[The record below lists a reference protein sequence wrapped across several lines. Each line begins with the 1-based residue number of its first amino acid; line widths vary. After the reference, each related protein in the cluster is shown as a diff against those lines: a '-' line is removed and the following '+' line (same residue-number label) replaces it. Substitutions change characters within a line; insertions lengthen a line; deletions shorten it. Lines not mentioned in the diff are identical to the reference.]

1 MCFSKQPLSEPLLEN
16 KRRGSRL
23 WTAALLPSVF
33 VILTSPFL
41 ETGCAN
47 FFRPPMA
54 PNDAHVQY
62 LMHKYAGTSLE
73 ASSAMQRAIEAQNN
87 IGREYKN
94 LSEPAK
100 TLKRNQIVNDLVFL
114 INDYYDKYEVRWFAT
129 SSGIAAGSDI
139 ATLGLDTIV
148 AASSGKQIRTIL
160 AAVSTGIGGSKL
172 ALEKDV
178 LKNQSISV
186 IIHTMRA
193 ARNKQYAD
201 LQLKLKAQ
209 VATDYPLAEALVD
222 VQNYFHAGT
231 VLGALQERDDAA
243 ANTNRLA
250 KDVDEQKARL
260 QSLVDLRAATKAAK
274 AGDTAPAPSPTAAPV
289 P

>member
-1 MCFSKQPLSEPLLEN
+1 
-16 KRRGSRL
+16 
-23 WTAALLPSVF
+23 
-33 VILTSPFL
+33 
-41 ETGCAN
+41 
-47 FFRPPMA
+47 MA
-54 PNDAHVQY
+54 PNDAHVQF
-62 LMHKYAGTSLE
+62 LMNTYAGQSPE
-73 ASSAMQRAIEAQNN
+73 ASSAMQRAIDAQKD
-87 IGREYKN
+87 IGIKYNK
-94 LSEPAK
+94 LLEPEK
-100 TLKRNQIVNDLVFL
+100 TAKRNQIVNDLVFL

-160 AAVSTGIGGSKL
+160 AAVSTGIGGSKI

-193 ARNKQYAD
+193 ARTKQYTD

-209 VATDYPLAEALVD
+209 NATDYPLEEALVD

-231 VLGALQERDDAA
+231 VLGALQELDTAA
-243 ANTNRLA
+243 ANTDRLA
-250 KDVDEQKARL
+250 KDVDDQKARL
-260 QSLVDLRAATKAAK
+260 KSLVDMRKAIKDAKMTDVAPTPSAT
-274 AGDTAPAPSPTAAPV
+274 PAPV